1 MTMKKYLKKRIIPAG
16 LSLIL
21 IIMTVISIMPI
32 NVSAEDSLNVIEISR
47 VNELIEFAN
56 KCKYDS
62 YSKDKIVKLTAD
74 IDVSGSDF
82 KGISYFAG
90 TFDGGSHIISGFNVD
105 YKGSDFGFFRYIA
118 ESGFITN
125 LNISGSINVTG
136 SQKNIGGIAG
146 VNKGVINE
154 SSFSGKVNAS
164 TATGAIAGYN
174 HENAKIVSCTSDAD
188 ILATNQTGGI
198 AGVNDGLI
206 SSCTSKSRVNTQEL
220 DTTLDIGGVDVGT
233 LNLTQNVIDRNDMGG
248 IAGES
253 TGIISDCVNYGKIG
267 FAHTGYNVGG
277 IAGKQSGKV
286 ITCSNEGEIYG
297 RKDVGG
303 IVGQAEPDIESEYL
317 NDRVDDVQSSIDIIN
332 STLNNMSSSMNNAS
346 SDVKSYTEN
355 IIDQYK
361 ELLDKLQ
368 DKLNGNND
376 NDEKI
381 EDFVD
386 DISKDIENSTVA
398 DDIHGVADTVDS
410 EIRTIADSI
419 ERISAQIKNIGNTV
433 TETMDVVTS
442 DDDYIE
448 DISSADS
455 AQNSDGVIAKSVN
468 RGAVHGDI
476 NAGGIAGT
484 MNVEYDVD
492 PEYDLDITET
502 TNVRLRSTVSDVV
515 IYCINYGAVNSKKD
529 CAGGIVGL
537 QELGLV
543 YGSEG
548 YGTAKSETGNYA
560 GGIAGNSASAITD
573 SYSLCNVES
582 EDYTGG
588 ICGKGYTMQN
598 CISIPAILGDG
609 EAKGSLAGI
618 IESDGEV
625 STNIFVNDIYGGID
639 DINYS
644 GKADSAS
651 YEAVMA
657 MENIPDGFHRVTLVF
672 KADGNVI
679 DTKNIAYNA
688 NLGVSELP
696 SIPDKDG
703 YYAQWPEN
711 IVSKPIL
718 QNTVVEAEYH
728 VWIESVAGDIAS
740 QNDKPLFIAEGKFYD
755 DNKITL
761 SKCDTDNLS
770 GDIEYSYAWKMRG
783 TDVKDKGTK
792 TCHFYIKNTSGSSEV
807 WYRDNADSGWVKAD
821 AKEHGSYMTAEIPY
835 EADFAVIHKE
845 SSNMIYYICGGA
857 AACIIVLAVI
867 IIKKRKKRNK

>member
-47 VNELIEFAN
+47 VNELVEFAN

-136 SQKNIGGIAG
+136 SQENIGGIAG

-355 IIDQYK
+355 IIDQYN

-515 IYCINYGAVNSKKD
+515 IYCINYGEVNSKKD

-548 YGTAKSETGNYA
+548 YGTVKSETGNYA

-703 YYAQWPEN
+703 FYAQWPEN

-770 GDIEYSYAWKMRG
+770 GNIEYSYAWKMRG